1 MNLNPFKPSHDNE
14 KNEGDNRTRFG
25 GWFDLAFQ
33 TSLTLAIA
41 VLAGVFGGRW
51 LDTLL
56 GTSPLF
62 IILGVLW
69 GAGGGTWLM
78 VLKIK
83 QFSEQGDESD

>member
-1 MNLNPFKPSHDNE
+1 M
-14 KNEGDNRTRFG
+14 
-25 GWFDLAFQ
+25 
-33 TSLTLAIA
+33 A

-51 LDTLL
+51 LDGLI

-62 IILGVLW
+62 LIIGVLW

-83 QFSEQGDESD
+83 QFSEQRDESD